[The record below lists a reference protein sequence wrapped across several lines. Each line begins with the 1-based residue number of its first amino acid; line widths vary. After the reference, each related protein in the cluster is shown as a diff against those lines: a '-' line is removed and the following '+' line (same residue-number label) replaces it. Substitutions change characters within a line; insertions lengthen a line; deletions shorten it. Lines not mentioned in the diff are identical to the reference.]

1 MSIYRLPLDIAYI
14 KSYIMLVQMARKD
27 VLDDFEQGYNKKQE
41 RQEQHVVTWYLLV
54 LHLLVDFAC
63 RY

>member
-27 VLDDFEQGYNKKQE
+27 VLDDFEHGYNKKQE
-41 RQEQHVVTWYLLV
+41 RQEQHVVT
-54 LHLLVDFAC
+54 
-63 RY
+63 